1 MTIAKMKLVTFYQEL
16 IILDDM
22 EEDDNKLLTELLN
35 FKNEKNNLDK
45 TSENI
50 MNTL

>member
-1 MTIAKMKLVTFYQEL
+1 
-16 IILDDM
+16 M
-22 EEDDNKLLTELLN
+22 EEYDNKLLTELFN

-50 MNTL
+50 MSNL